1 MRSFAKETSRA
12 SMSLGVSFLTHN
24 RKICLYNTF
33 RWATSTR
40 KLSQIAS
47 SLSPVSPCHGRARWA
62 SELSESTCPCNG
74 LYVKCP
80 HRVMNLG
87 CYTGLGGEG
96 VELLDGRG
104 SRIEV
109 GHGGGE
115 GVSPSGLII
124 QPCSGSSLCFPIE

>member
-1 MRSFAKETSRA
+1 MRSFAKETRRA

-24 RKICLYNTF
+24 RKICLHNTF

-40 KLSQIAS
+40 KLSQMAS
-47 SLSPVSPCHGRARWA
+47 SLSPVSPCHGRASA
-62 SELSESTCPCNG
+62 LSESTCPCNG

-87 CYTGLGGEG
+87 CFTGLGVG

-115 GVSPSGLII
+115 GVSPLGLII
-124 QPCSGSSLCFPIE
+124 QPCSGSSLCFPIEQ